1 MNMTSSIFTGWDEEV
16 PPMTDVSDTL
26 INVIDVWEVPETESE
41 KYPILI
47 EDASYFARFLN
58 KKMIH
63 YKTLGAHINFATH
76 DGHEPHSELSPILTS
91 EYFGNVMTS
100 SEELLDYFNDNNL
113 KRLVICGQHLHRCI
127 MDRPTGYIRMK
138 TYVPNI
144 AVALTLCR
152 AYPTELDKPF
162 NIDVRHYIYL

>member
-1 MNMTSSIFTGWDEEV
+1 MNMTSTTFTGWDENV

-26 INVIDVWEVPETESE
+26 INVIDVWEVPETEIL
-41 KYPILI
+41 KYPILG
-47 EDASYFARFLN
+47 EDVSYFARFLN
-58 KKMIH
+58 KKLIH

-76 DGHEPHSELSPILTS
+76 EGHEPHSELSSILTS

-100 SEELLDYFNDNNL
+100 PIEMLDYLNDNNL
-113 KRLVICGQHLHRCI
+113 TRLVICGQHLHRCI
-127 MDRPTGYIRMK
+127 MDRPTGYTRMK
-138 TYVPNI
+138 TYVTNI

-162 NIDVRHYIYL
+162 AIDVRHYIYL